1 MNKPLDQWTNA
12 DRRAYW
18 AAALALHRERIEAG
32 CLSPVGAIRVSGGRK
47 EEQEQETDNES

>member
-18 AAALALHRERIEAG
+18 AAALARHREMIEAG
-32 CLSPVGAIRVSGGRK
+32 CLSPACAIRVRGGRK
-47 EEQEQETDNES
+47 EEQTQEEQGDE

>member
-18 AAALALHRERIEAG
+18 AAALARHAAMIAAG
-32 CLSPVGAIRVSGGRK
+32 AYRRSARSG
-47 EEQEQETDNES
+47 

>member
-18 AAALALHRERIEAG
+18 AAALKHHREMIEAG
-32 CLSPVGAIRVSGGRK
+32 CISPVGAIRVGAK
-47 EEQEQETDNES
+47 KEVEQTEEEQGNE